1 MMADVVRLTGGF
13 TAATVA
19 DSAAERD
26 TLAVLM
32 QRAGIDTDNIQ
43 VGGKSKLV
51 EFSAAGSES
60 AIRRLRDML
69 SGRAFMYPGL
79 WTRVESSR

>member
-1 MMADVVRLTGGF
+1 MMADAVRLTGGF

-19 DSAAERD
+19 DGAAERD
-26 TLAVLM
+26 TLVVLM
-32 QRAGIDTDNIQ
+32 QRAGIDMDAIH

-79 WTRVESSR
+79 WTRVE

>member
-1 MMADVVRLTGGF
+1 MMADAVCLTGGF

-19 DSAAERD
+19 DGAAERD
-26 TLAVLM
+26 TLVVLM
-32 QRAGIDTDNIQ
+32 QRAGIDMDAIH

-79 WTRVESSR
+79 WTRVE

>member
-1 MMADVVRLTGGF
+1 MMADAVRLTGGF
-13 TAATVA
+13 TAATVS
-19 DSAAERD
+19 DGAAERD
-26 TLAVLM
+26 VLAVLM

-69 SGRAFMYPGL
+69 SGRAFIYPGL